1 VILPNRR
8 SARSMLSTA
17 ATALSLDQVQHDLF
31 ESLGVP
37 FQGGGGGGG
46 GTGLSTGGANGG
58 APAAAAAASSA
69 QRPASMMYQQ
79 HRIGAIS
86 GVGAGVGGGA
96 AAAAGAL
103 AAAAGVRHGH
113 DHSHSVAGAA
123 LSAAGSHR
131 SHVAKTVAYI
141 SAGAAVGA
149 VFDASRW
156 YPQQQQSQQQQQP
169 GSRALTLQQQ
179 QQQLQNVEAALSGA
193 LTSATQQQQQQQ
205 RQQPAPA
212 HVFRSHAQSIGGAG
226 DSSASSTPL
235 ASSSLSSAPSARDVI
250 DLPVSIKRALR
261 LPPPPPDLG
270 WMRST
275 TISTSPFYANHRDGG
290 QRLRYWLLVV

>member
-1 VILPNRR
+1 MFQFLILTP
-8 SARSMLSTA
+8 
-17 ATALSLDQVQHDLF
+17 DLLTPDF
-31 ESLGVP
+31 
-37 FQGGGGGGG
+37 
-46 GTGLSTGGANGG
+46 
-58 APAAAAAASSA
+58 SS
-69 QRPASMMYQQ
+69 
-79 HRIGAIS
+79 H
-86 GVGAGVGGGA
+86 
-96 AAAAGAL
+96 L
-103 AAAAGVRHGH
+103 RHWPPT
-113 DHSHSVAGAA
+113 VVGAA

-179 QQQLQNVEAALSGA
+179 QQQQQLQNVEAALGGA
-193 LTSATQQQQQQQ
+193 LTPATQQQQQQQQ

-290 QRLRYWLLVV
+290 QRLRYCTGCCQKMGRNRRHPTEWPINVIQSFAYKRGKQNSDRVLLSDMLLFLFFEKNADICSQYLVGD